1 GRYPHAAR
9 VLEGA
14 RVEAPPRAP
23 RGASGRPRLLA
34 RAGRRLQ
41 PRGAALPEVRPV
53 EVRRLGC
60 RAPEGSRG
68 SQCVESS
75 AVRSDDAAKGSMNCT
90 PSSTR
95 PGAKSWV
102 RMTWI

>member
-23 RGASGRPRLLA
+23 RGASGRPRLLP

-60 RAPEGSRG
+60 RAPRASRG
-68 SQCVESS
+68 PQRLEPSPDTSNE
-75 AVRSDDAAKGSMNCT
+75 APKGPMNST
-90 PSSTR
+90 PPST
-95 PGAKSWV
+95 PPHPKP
-102 RMTWI
+102 